1 MNVLLQERY
10 SWPDRAILPLLAM
23 RAATEA
29 EWAIH
34 HNKAAKAP
42 RVQRG
47 SQAEAKSSPVSSQG
61 AESEDRL

>member
-1 MNVLLQERY
+1 MYDIHR
-10 SWPDRAILPLLAM
+10 WPTQLILPLLAM
-23 RAATEA
+23 RTATKA

-42 RVQRG
+42 RVQRH
-47 SQAEAKSSPVSSQG
+47 SQAEANSSPVSSQG